1 MMRENFFFYTRD
13 PSECSISSKS
23 GGRARRDLIQRS
35 RLNAGNANTFFYFY
49 KTTQT
54 DQIYFLDAI
63 YARCH
68 LFFLSFLLFPFSGA
82 FFDLYI
88 GSGDHPGQRTT
99 FPLSRLCSFLPSN
112 TRGLFDRSKKT
123 RRERGRMMKKIKIR
137 LLLRFPLKNMRFA
150 RETVCISL
158 VDRPYITSIAL
169 NV

>member
-23 GGRARRDLIQRS
+23 GGRARRSYPTVEIER
-35 RLNAGNANTFFYFY
+35 RKREYVFYFY